1 MNTHED
7 FSRKEEIKGPSDRSF
22 GWVFTVAF
30 AVIGLLPLLRHR
42 PIRVW
47 ALAVSA
53 AIAAVTLLR
62 PAVLHSANRLWT
74 RFGLLL
80 NKIISPVVTS
90 LLFYLVVTP
99 IGLLMRLFGQDP
111 LRLRFDRQSVS
122 YWIERTPPGPA
133 PDSMSHQ
140 F

>member
-1 MNTHED
+1 VNTHED
-7 FSRKEEIKGPSDRSF
+7 FTRKEEIKGPSDRSF

-30 AVIGLLPLLRHR
+30 AVIALLPLWRHG
-42 PIRVW
+42 PLRVW
-47 ALAVSA
+47 ALAISA
-53 AIAAVTLLR
+53 AMAIITLLK
-62 PAVLHSANRLWT
+62 PALLHSANRLWA

-80 NKIISPVVTS
+80 NKIVSPVVTS